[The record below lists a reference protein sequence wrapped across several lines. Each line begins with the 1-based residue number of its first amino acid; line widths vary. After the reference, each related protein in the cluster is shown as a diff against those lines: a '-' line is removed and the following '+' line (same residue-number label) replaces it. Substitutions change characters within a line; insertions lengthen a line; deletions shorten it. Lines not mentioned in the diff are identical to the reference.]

1 MRASEE
7 NPFPNN
13 SQNPHLLLLPPSF
26 RTSELELRAEFA
38 PSDTYRTGET
48 KLQVEEELEA
58 FFTFHSRPTSLV
70 SMVFSYPDS
79 IYTKHDTD
87 WENKR
92 EAKGGPDPTT

>member
-1 MRASEE
+1 M
-7 NPFPNN
+7 
-13 SQNPHLLLLPPSF
+13 
-26 RTSELELRAEFA
+26 
-38 PSDTYRTGET
+38 
-48 KLQVEEELEA
+48 EEELEA

-92 EAKGGPDPTT
+92 EAKGGPDPTTRPRAADRAERQVERGAPLLEVRKGIRGREREGQALLLSVVTTALVTL

>member
-13 SQNPHLLLLPPSF
+13 SQNPHLLLPRSF

-48 KLQVEEELEA
+48 AGGGRIRSL
-58 FFTFHSRPTSLV
+58 FHISQQTQLASLV